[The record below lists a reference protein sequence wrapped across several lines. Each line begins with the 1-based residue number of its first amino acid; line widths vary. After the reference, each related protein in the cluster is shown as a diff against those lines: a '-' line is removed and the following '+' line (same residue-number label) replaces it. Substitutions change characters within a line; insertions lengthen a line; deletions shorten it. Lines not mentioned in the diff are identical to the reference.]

1 MLYLSK
7 SNFRGKYMETI
18 GQKIK
23 RMRLEKGLTQKDLA
37 ALLGTSQQNLA
48 QYEKDKRRP
57 KIETV
62 RKIAKA
68 LDVCIG
74 DLIDDWSIYP
84 KKDIISDL
92 KLNDAVTEKSP
103 VNTTYSSSRFNVKDY
118 QDLLSGLR
126 HSDEEIKK
134 MVDCIKIAIPAERPA
149 LLTQYFNQLN
159 DLGQERAVEYTRL
172 LARVPEYQKNPSTPS
187 PAYNLPAAHK
197 SESSDPDPEALQ
209 HESDE

>member
-1 MLYLSK
+1 
-7 SNFRGKYMETI
+7 METI

-68 LDVCIG
+68 LDVYIG

-84 KKDIISDL
+84 NKDIMSDL
-92 KLNDAVTEKSP
+92 ESNAATEKPP
-103 VNTTYSSSRFNVKDY
+103 VNTTYSSSRFNVKNY
-118 QDLLSGLR
+118 Y
-126 HSDEEIKK
+126 SDEEMKK
-134 MVDCIKIAIPAERPA
+134 AVDFVKNAIPAER
-149 LLTQYFNQLN
+149 LTLFTQYFNLLN
-159 DLGQERAVEYTRL
+159 DLGKERAVEYTRL
-172 LARVPEYQKNPSTPS
+172 LSSVPEYQKDPAAPS
-187 PAYNLPAAHK
+187 PADDLPATQK
-197 SESSDPDPEALQ
+197 SESVDPEALQ

>member
-1 MLYLSK
+1 
-7 SNFRGKYMETI
+7 METI

-68 LDVCIG
+68 LDVYIG

-84 KKDIISDL
+84 KKDIMSDL
-92 KLNDAVTEKSP
+92 ESNAATEKPP
-103 VNTTYSSSRFNVKDY
+103 VNTTYSSSRFNVKNY
-118 QDLLSGLR
+118 QNLLYSLR
-126 HSDEEIKK
+126 YSDEEMKNA
-134 MVDCIKIAIPAERPA
+134 VDYVKNAIPAER
-149 LLTQYFNQLN
+149 LTLFTQYFNLLN
-159 DLGQERAVEYTRL
+159 DFGKERAVEYTRL
-172 LARVPEYQKNPSTPS
+172 LSSVPEYQKDPAAPS
-187 PAYNLPAAHK
+187 PAYDLPATQK
-197 SESSDPDPEALQ
+197 SESVDPEALQ

>member
-1 MLYLSK
+1 
-7 SNFRGKYMETI
+7 METI

-68 LDVCIG
+68 LDVYVG

-92 KLNDAVTEKSP
+92 KLNVVTNRPRVDTHRVLSG
-103 VNTTYSSSRFNVKDY
+103 FNVKDY
-118 QDLLSGLR
+118 QDLLSSLQY
-126 HSDEEIKK
+126 SDKEIKK
-134 MVDCIKIAIPAERPA
+134 AVDYIKNAIPAERPT

-172 LARVPEYQKNPSTPS
+172 LARVPEYQKNPSAPS
-187 PAYNLPAAHK
+187 PANDLPAAHK
-197 SESSDPDPEALQ
+197 SESSDPDLEALQ